1 MEYAAK
7 FHSMEIKRT
16 ERKSEEKKPIL
27 SMLIWTQPKHSHT
40 HTHTDTGTS
49 FMSANE
55 TIHSLRI
62 LMLLT
67 TFHQR

>member
-1 MEYAAK
+1 MENAAK

-27 SMLIWTQPKHSHT
+27 SMLIWTQPKHT
-40 HTHTDTGTS
+40 HADTDTS